1 MELSPICLTAIQ
13 EAEQLSAN
21 RGTNNHPC
29 APPDLARLI
38 TMWFVCVAFRQLLQL
53 LLFLSPF
60 VRHSCDKATQFAVDF
75 DEQIKADASKHGD
88 NYAYIVERSIRQ
100 TFGACELTVGKN
112 DDGMYDKTDVM
123 YFQKELSSGGFVNTV
138 NVGECGLFSDHVKLN
153 ARLVCRVFPAW
164 PTLIYANPE
173 LGTFMIEPFF
183 AYQATGQWPHEWL
196 LHDLGGYPKA
206 HGHNDGNEWSM
217 PLEES
222 GDMLIMALSYIRVTN
237 DKSQSEQYY
246 DLLDNE
252 QRSTDDFQG
261 PLANQTNLA
270 IKGIIGLKSM
280 SVISDLLGKADKA
293 DEYKKYGASDSWGT
307 AYNIFADKLLNLQF
321 IPQEIYDKQNAWY
334 KGHLSDFGLQA
345 PGYT

>member
-1 MELSPICLTAIQ
+1 MVAEISAGQVFGVSGDLRRPAHAESGTAVTAIQ

-38 TMWFVCVAFRQLLQL
+38 TMWFVCVAVSFERLVIVDRWNSTSWVAGEAGESLGHVLVKHSFNPVPRGKQAVCAAEALLKRPTSCKSCISLPFRFSHSFQRRAALRRSGFRQLLQL

-112 DDGMYDKTDVM
+112 DDGTYDKTDVM

-138 NVGECGLFSDHVKLN
+138 DVGECGLFSDHVKLN
-153 ARLVCRVFPAW
+153 ARLVSGHTNGR
-164 PTLIYANPE
+164 
-173 LGTFMIEPFF
+173 
-183 AYQATGQWPHEWL
+183 

-222 GDMLIMALSYIRVTN
+222 GDMLIMALSYIRVMSE
-237 DKSQSEQYY
+237 KS
-246 DLLDNE
+246 
-252 QRSTDDFQG
+252 
-261 PLANQTNLA
+261 
-270 IKGIIGLKSM
+270 
-280 SVISDLLGKADKA
+280 
-293 DEYKKYGASDSWGT
+293 
-307 AYNIFADKLLNLQF
+307 IF
-321 IPQEIYDKQNAWY
+321 
-334 KGHLSDFGLQA
+334 GS
-345 PGYT
+345 